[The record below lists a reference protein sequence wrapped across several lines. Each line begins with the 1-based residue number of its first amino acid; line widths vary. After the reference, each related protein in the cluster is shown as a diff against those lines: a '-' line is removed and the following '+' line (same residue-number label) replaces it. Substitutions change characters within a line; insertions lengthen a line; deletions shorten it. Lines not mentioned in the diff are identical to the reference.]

1 MKNNEIY
8 NKVAGRIIE
17 ELEKGIIP
25 WQQSWFGTVSGPFS
39 RSTGKPYSFINQILL
54 GKPGEYLTF
63 NQIKEA
69 GGKLK
74 KGSKAKMVVF
84 FKPLAIKEQDE
95 EGNEIKKTIPLLR
108 YYNVFHIDDTEGVEP
123 TASPA
128 NNTSEPIAE
137 AERIINNYITSGDA
151 PKFTARLSD
160 NAFYSPVTDEVVVPE
175 LSQYSRVEEYYSTAF
190 HELVHSTMK
199 ESRCNRKNNNI
210 AVAFGGDEYGKEE
223 LIAELGSASL
233 VNICGIETTKSF
245 RNSAAYIGGWLEAI
259 KQDKSIITLAAIKA
273 GQAVDFI
280 LDSIGKV
287 IKTEDSESDE
297 VKGNKIPLP
306 KAQEKIYN
314 KYSKKELYYSQVD
327 GFTLFTNGSIV
338 FATTGD
344 IAIPEDHKSFDAKAI
359 TQQSEFIKDGLFLD
373 HLKLDIKA
381 LKASKIKHIAV
392 KTSSNNTILYSIEY
406 LLDSIKFLGIKED
419 YISVKLYKSGK
430 AKMMQIVNDKGFVYI
445 LNVTSKNNITL
456 EYNKQQEIISN
467 YYAA

>member
-8 NKVAGRIIE
+8 NKVAQRIIE

-25 WQQSWFGTVSGPFS
+25 WQQPWFGTVSGPFS

-84 FKPLAIKEQDE
+84 FKPLVIKEQDE

-123 TASPA
+123 TKSPDSI
-128 NNTSEPIAE
+128 TKEPIAE
-137 AERIINNYITSGDA
+137 AERIINNYITSEDA
-151 PKFTARLSD
+151 PKFTAKLSD
-160 NAFYSPVTDEVVVPE
+160 KAFYSPITDEVVVPE

-199 ESRCNRKNNNI
+199 ESRCNRKNNNV
-210 AVAFGGDEYGKEE
+210 AVAFGSDEYGKEE

-245 RNSAAYIGGWLEAI
+245 QNSAAYIGGWLEAI
-259 KQDKSIITLAAIKA
+259 KQDNSIITLAAIKA

-280 LDSIGKV
+280 LDSIGKD
-287 IKTEDSESDE
+287 KTEDSKSDE
-297 VKGNKIPLP
+297 VKGNKSPLS
-306 KAQEKIYN
+306 KAQEQIYN
-314 KYSKKELYYSQVD
+314 KYSKKELSYSQVD
-327 GFTLFTNGSIV
+327 GFSLFTNGSIV
-338 FATTGD
+338 FATNGD
-344 IAIPEDHKSFDAKAI
+344 IAIPEEHKSFNAKSI
-359 TQQSEFIKDGLFLD
+359 IQKDEFISDGLFLD

-381 LKASKIKHIAV
+381 LKASKIKLIAV
-392 KTSSNNTILYSIEY
+392 KTSRNNVILYSIEY

-430 AKMMQIVNDKGFVYI
+430 VKMMQIMNDKGFVYI
-445 LNVTSKNNITL
+445 LNVHTNDITL
-456 EYNKQQEIISN
+456 EYNKQQEIISA